1 MVSLIALALGQ
12 INFTVSLVEPRD
24 TFYARED
31 VLIWITLENTTD
43 KKLPVDE
50 LRPAFG
56 EDPSPWRLIIL
67 DEKGDTVEEDIFM
80 ITDYFSPSK
89 SPPRSPDTLIPREK
103 KGLVKRL
110 AWHRGGDYAIWDH
123 AGQWLTVKKIILKT
137 RDGYYYEGDL
147 NLSFYAKPME
157 PEVEELYK
165 KALASPRELPHEE
178 GIKARKQAAEQFL
191 VKYPSHPCAK
201 HLVGDLAYE
210 PLAAGGRGDM
220 IYTPHILELEER
232 VILNFP
238 HFFIACPSNPL
249 AAYQKKA
256 PEFYEKLLT
265 EFRLKAQDDPYLME
279 LMKEK
284 KLLKEDQ
291 K

>member
-1 MVSLIALALGQ
+1 MVNLIALALGQ

-24 TFYARED
+24 TFYVRED
-31 VLIWITLENTTD
+31 VCIWITLENTTD
-43 KKLPVDE
+43 KKLPVDD
-50 LRPAFG
+50 LGAYFG

-67 DEKGDTVEEDIFM
+67 DEKGDTVERVVYCEILDLR
-80 ITDYFSPSK
+80 K
-89 SPPRSPDTLIPREK
+89 SSRDTLMPRGK
-103 KGLVKRL
+103 VKLCKHL
-110 AWHRGGDYAIWDH
+110 ASFTGGNYAIWDH

-137 RDGYYYEGDL
+137 RDGYYYEGDVDL
-147 NLSFYAKPME
+147 GFYAKPME

-165 KALASPRELPHEE
+165 RALAGPRELPPEE
-178 GIKARKQAAEQFL
+178 RIKLLKQAAEQFL
-191 VKYPSHPCAK
+191 IKYPTHPCAK
-201 HLVGDLAYE
+201 HLVGTLAHE
-210 PLAAGGRGDM
+210 PFAAGGRGDM

-238 HFFIACPSNPL
+238 HYFIATSFKPFGS
-249 AAYQKKA
+249 YREKV
-256 PEFYEKLLT
+256 PEFYDQLLAKL
-265 EFRLKAQDDPYLME
+265 RLKAQDDPYLME